1 MSRSTVSA
9 TRVSP
14 ALSRSV
20 KTAQISTPWSKAQ
33 GEAAGSQTAKDTGM
47 AKNSVE
53 GFQAQVEGRLRV

>member
-1 MSRSTVSA
+1 VEVSIHLTA
-9 TRVSP
+9 Q
-14 ALSRSV
+14 
-20 KTAQISTPWSKAQ
+20 TAQISTPWSKTQ